1 MLRMFRVTK
10 SIGSV
15 RYNMIGLFRARIYLA
30 IVFILTILLIG
41 VLGYR
46 YISDFGWLDALYMT
60 IITVTTVGFMEVRP
74 LDDQSKIFTLILII
88 TSVFIFAYAI
98 SVITEYIV
106 SKNSLQLLKNK
117 KVKSKINNLI
127 GHTIVC
133 GYGRNGMQASVRLKT
148 YKRPFV
154 VIERSRE
161 VIEKYENE
169 ILFVEGDAN
178 EDSVLLHAGVQR
190 ASNLI
195 VTLPDDAANLF
206 VVLSARQLNKELF
219 IISRAS
225 QMGSQKKLELAGAD
239 KVIMPDKI
247 GGDHMASLVVLPDLI
262 TFMDKLSVEGEHT
275 TNLEEV
281 AIEDFGGQDACNS
294 LRDLDLRR
302 KTGCTIIGYISPDGE
317 YIINP
322 EADLPLQPRSKVIV
336 LGRPEQIQ
344 KLNEMFH
351 IG

>member
-1 MLRMFRVTK
+1 
-10 SIGSV
+10 
-15 RYNMIGLFRARIYLA
+15 MIRLFRSKIYLA
-30 IVFILTILLIG
+30 FALIIGIVLIG
-41 VLGYR
+41 VIGYR

-74 LDDQSKIFTLILII
+74 LDADSKIFTLLLII

-98 SVITEYIV
+98 SVITEYIL
-106 SKNSLQLLKNK
+106 SRNSLQLLKLK
-117 KVKSKINNLI
+117 KVKSQIKNFR

-133 GYGRNGMQASVRLKT
+133 GYGRNGMQAAVRLKT
-148 YKRPFV
+148 YNRQFV
-154 VIERSRE
+154 VIEKDRE
-161 VIEKYENE
+161 VIDKYEHDA
-169 ILFVEGDAN
+169 LFVEGDAN
-178 EDSVLLHAGVQR
+178 EDNILLQAGVDR
-190 ASNLI
+190 ATNLI

-206 VVLSARQLNKELF
+206 VVLSARQLNKDIF

-225 QMGSQKKLELAGAD
+225 QVTSQKKLELAGAD

-281 AIEDFGGQDACNS
+281 PIEDFADQVEYNS

-302 KTGCTIIGYISPDGE
+302 RTGCTIIGYIAPDGQ

-322 EADLPLQPRSKVIV
+322 EADMPLQPKSKVIV
-336 LGRPEQIQ
+336 LGRPEQIR